1 MNVYLE
7 PEYKIQ
13 VPNVNCPDIRD
24 KHFTLCKR
32 NMYIHSYKKMRYNVS
47 VQIDKTTTSRKTIKL
62 EIGTNPLRAVR
73 EGGNFFGKPIAAHP
87 DKLSG

>member
-1 MNVYLE
+1 
-7 PEYKIQ
+7 
-13 VPNVNCPDIRD
+13 
-24 KHFTLCKR
+24 
-32 NMYIHSYKKMRYNVS
+32 MRYNVS